1 MVIVRFI
8 KSLYLSN
15 RLFLLLG
22 IVIILFCASYFSRY
36 LFPIAQF
43 SLLGT
48 GVLLIADI
56 IILFLPGSDVSVAR
70 TVPVQLGLGDTQHVR
85 ISVMSRM
92 RLNLKATIIDEAP
105 FQFQLRNLSLRT
117 NTEPGERAEVMYDI
131 TPTERGEYEFG
142 NVNVYFLGLFGLISR
157 RFTIEQQK
165 KCVVY
170 PSILQMKKFEL
181 KISSRL
187 TLSQG
192 IKKIRRLGHNNEFE
206 QIKSYVV
213 GDDFRS
219 INWKATSRRHELMVN
234 QFQDEKSQ
242 PVYCVIDKSRVM
254 RPAFK
259 GLTLLD
265 HAINTSLVLTN
276 IALNKYD
283 RAGLITFSDKIGAVL
298 QAERTPAQLKKIIEV
313 LYRQRT
319 RFLEANYELLFHTTQ
334 QYVKGRSLFILFTN
348 FDSLYGMQR
357 VMPILRKI
365 NQRHLLMVVFFENT
379 ELNSAIGAD
388 VKSMNDIYLNTIAHR
403 FSEEKK
409 YMVNELRKYGIQ
421 ALLTTPEK
429 LSIDTINKYLELKS
443 RGMI

>member
-1 MVIVRFI
+1 MRAVYFI
-8 KSLYLSN
+8 QSLYLNN

-22 IVIILFCASYFSRY
+22 SVVILFCASYFERY
-36 LFPIAQF
+36 IFPIAQF
-43 SLLGT
+43 SLLGV

-56 IILFLPGSDVSVAR
+56 LILYLPGSGVSVAR
-70 TVPVQLGLGDTQHVR
+70 SVPVQLSLGDLQHVR
-85 ISVMSRM
+85 ISIMSRM
-92 RLNLKATIIDEAP
+92 RLTLKATVVDEAP
-105 FQFQLRNLSLRT
+105 FQFQLRAMELPVRA
-117 NTEPGERAEVMYDI
+117 EPGERADVKYDI

-142 NVNVYFLGLFGLISR
+142 NVNVYFHGLFGLISR
-157 RFTIEQQK
+157 RFKVVQQK
-165 KCVVY
+165 KCAVY

-181 KISSRL
+181 KISSRV

-192 IKKIRRLGHNNEFE
+192 IKKLRRLGHNNEFE
-206 QIKSYVV
+206 QIKTYVV
-213 GDDFRS
+213 GDDYRN

-265 HAINTSLVLTN
+265 HAINASLVVTN

-298 QAERTPAQLKKIIEV
+298 QADRTPGQLKKIIEV

-348 FDSLYGMQR
+348 FDSLYGLQR
-357 VMPILRKI
+357 VLPILRKI

-379 ELNSAIGAD
+379 ELTSVIGSD
-388 VKSMNDIYLNTIAHR
+388 VKNVSDIYLNTIAQR